1 VSSETELHANITT
14 RGELEKEFHRLL
26 SDGAES
32 NRIAILANI
41 AARAQLEKDFHR
53 HLVERVAEVIDSF
66 RSTILN
72 IVEMG
77 QHDEALYLR
86 VDTLEMQGRDHEQR
100 LTALEDA
107 HGIRGIGT

>member
-1 VSSETELHANITT
+1 VSSETELHTNITL
-14 RGELEKEFHRLL
+14 RGELEREFHRLL
-26 SDGAES
+26 SEGPEA
-32 NRIAILANI
+32 NRAAILENI
-41 AARAQLEKDFHR
+41 QARSQLEKDFHR

-86 VDTLEMQGRDHEQR
+86 VDTLEMQHRDHEQR
-100 LTALEDA
+100 LLILETE
-107 HGIRGIGT
+107 RS